1 MPQLSLYFDKKTVR
15 DLEIAADIENL
26 SISTLI
32 VKIVKELMHKKWPDN
47 YEKLFGSIDDKLFVA
62 ESKKSFINDLF
73 RENL

>member
-62 ESKKSFINDLF
+62 ESNFF
-73 RENL
+73 YQ